1 MTLIKSVSGIRG
13 TIGGRTGDN
22 LTPLDAV
29 KFTTAYAAFLRQ
41 RFPDRRLKVVL
52 GRDARISGNMIQSVV
67 GGTLMGM
74 GVDVVDLGLTT
85 TPTIELSVVEHQACG
100 GIILTASHNP
110 AMWNALKLLN
120 SEGEFLNAEEGGEV
134 VRRSEQLQDT
144 SYAEVDQIGTL
155 IRDNASIE
163 KHIAK
168 VVALKDV
175 DIPAIK
181 AANFKL
187 VVDPVNSTGGLA
199 IPALLRA
206 LGVESVEVINGEAN
220 GRFAHNPEPL
230 AAHLTG
236 LSEAV
241 RRHKA
246 DAGIAVDP
254 DVDRLAFMCEDGVLY
269 GEEYTLVTVADY
281 ILSLRQKE
289 GASALVAVS
298 NLSSSRALQ
307 DVAEQYGG
315 RYAASAVGEVHVV
328 AKMKAEGAVI
338 GGEGNGGVIYPP
350 LHYGRD
356 ALVGVALFLTHWAH
370 LRLAQAQGAPLS
382 LSALKKRYPAYTIA
396 KQKMELTPTTDIAAL
411 LQKLEQQLSSG
422 TGQDKAEFCKEDGL
436 KISFPA
442 RKEWV
447 HLRKSN
453 TEPIVRL
460 YAESATAERAEALA
474 QEIMKK
480 LS

>member
-13 TIGGRTGDN
+13 TIGGRAGDN
-22 LTPLDAV
+22 LTPLDTV
-29 KFTTAYAAFLRQ
+29 KFTTAYAAFLQQ
-41 RFPDRRLKVVL
+41 RFPGRRLKVVV
-52 GRDARISGNMIQSVV
+52 GRDARISGEMVQSLVN
-67 GGTLMGM
+67 GTLMGM
-74 GVDVVDLGLTT
+74 GADVVDLGLTT
-85 TPTIELSVVEHQACG
+85 TPTIELSVTEHQACG
-100 GIILTASHNP
+100 GIMITASHNP
-110 AMWNALKLLN
+110 TQWNALKLLN
-120 SEGEFLNAEEGGEV
+120 ASGEFLNAEEGGEV
-134 VRRSEQLQDT
+134 VCLSERL
-144 SYAEVDQIGTL
+144 EQIVCTEATALGGL
-155 IRDNASIE
+155 ERDPASIE

-168 VVALKDV
+168 VLALADV
-175 DIPAIK
+175 DVPAIR
-181 AANFKL
+181 AAGFKL
-187 VVDPVNSTGGLA
+187 VVDPVNSTGALA
-199 IPALLRA
+199 IPALLNA
-206 LGVESVEVINGEAN
+206 LGVEQVTVINGTAD

-241 RRHKA
+241 RAGKA

-281 ILSLRQKE
+281 ILSKRP
-289 GASALVAVS
+289 GAAVS

-307 DVAEQYGG
+307 DVAERYGG

-328 AKMKAEGAVI
+328 AKMKAEQAVI

-370 LRLAQAQGAPLS
+370 LRTAQGGALS

-396 KQKMELTPTTDIAAL
+396 KHKMELDPATDIPAL
-411 LQKLEQQLSSG
+411 LTALEQQFRSAAG
-422 TGQDKAEFCKEDGL
+422 ADAAEICKEDGL

-453 TEPIVRL
+453 TEPIIRI
-460 YAESATAERAEALA
+460 YAESATEERAAALA
-474 QEIMKK
+474 EDMIKRMAA
-480 LS
+480 L

>member
-13 TIGGRTGDN
+13 TVGGRTGDN

-29 KFTTAYAAFLRQ
+29 KFTTAYAAFLKQ
-41 RFPDRRLKVVL
+41 RFPGRRLKVVV
-52 GRDARISGNMIQSVV
+52 GRDARISGPMVQSLVN
-67 GGTLMGM
+67 GTLMGM

-85 TPTIELSVVEHQACG
+85 TPTIELSVTEHQACG
-100 GIILTASHNP
+100 GIMLTASHNP
-110 AMWNALKLLN
+110 VMWNALKLLN
-120 SEGEFLNAEEGGEV
+120 AEGEFLNAEEGAEV
-134 VRRSEQLQDT
+134 VRRSENLDET
-144 SYAEVDQIGTL
+144 VYAAVEDLGGME
-155 IRDNASIE
+155 RDAASIE

-175 DIPAIK
+175 DVPAIK
-181 AANFKL
+181 AAGFKL
-187 VVDPVNSTGGLA
+187 VVDPVNSTGSLA
-199 IPALLRA
+199 IPALLKA
-206 LGVESVEVINGEAN
+206 LGVEQVEVINGEAD

-241 RRHKA
+241 RSHKA

-281 ILSLRQKE
+281 ILSLRS
-289 GASALVAVS
+289 GAAVS
-298 NLSSSRALQ
+298 NLSSSRALR

-328 AKMKAEGAVI
+328 AKMKAEQAVI

-370 LRLAQAQGAPLS
+370 LRAAQGGRLS
-382 LSALKKRYPAYTIA
+382 LSELKKRYPDYTIA
-396 KQKMELTPTTDIAAL
+396 KHKMELTPGADIPAL
-411 LQKLEQQLSSG
+411 LAGLERQFQGASE
-422 TGQDKAEFCKEDGL
+422 AVEICKEDGL

-453 TEPIVRL
+453 TEPIIRI
-460 YAESATAERAEALA
+460 YAESATEEKALA
-474 QEIMKK
+474 LAEDMIERIKNQNI
-480 LS
+480 